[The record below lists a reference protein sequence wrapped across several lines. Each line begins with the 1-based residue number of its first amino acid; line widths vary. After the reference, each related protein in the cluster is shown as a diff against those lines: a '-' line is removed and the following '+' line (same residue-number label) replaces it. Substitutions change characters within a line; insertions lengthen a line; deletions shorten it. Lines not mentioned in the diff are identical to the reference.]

1 MAVNHRKSR
10 VADGVRDEV
19 AMIIAREIRDPR
31 LGFVTVIRVEMPVDQ
46 SVAKIH
52 VSPMGDAKVQLE
64 SMRALHH
71 SRGFVRKLLSQRM
84 RTRTVPEIMFVQDK
98 GLDNAE
104 RVSEIMAGW
113 KADEVAA
120 ENEAREA
127 ADAALGAGT
136 DAPAPGAPILHGST
150 KADD

>member
-46 SVAKIH
+46 SVAKIY
-52 VSPMGDAKVQLE
+52 VSPMGDAKTQLE

-104 RVSEIMAGW
+104 RVGEIMAGW
-113 KADEVAA
+113 KAEEAEAAAVAA
-120 ENEAREA
+120 AQERVDVEKPADTEEPDD
-127 ADAALGAGT
+127 ADAPT
-136 DAPAPGAPILHGST
+136 Q
-150 KADD
+150 KAD

>member
-19 AMIIAREIRDPR
+19 AMIISREIRDPR

-46 SVAKIH
+46 SVAKIY

-84 RTRTVPEIMFVQDK
+84 RTRTVPEIMFVQDR

-104 RVSEIMAGW
+104 RVGEIMAGW
-113 KADEVAA
+113 KAEEAAA
-120 ENEAREA
+120 EA
-127 ADAALGAGT
+127 AAHPGEGSGPETDSPGPGT
-136 DAPAPGAPILHGST
+136 APR
-150 KADD
+150 ADE

>member
-31 LGFVTVIRVEMPVDQ
+31 LGFVTVIRVEMPVNQ
-46 SVAKIH
+46 SVAKIY
-52 VSPMGDAKVQLE
+52 VSPMGDAKTQLE

-120 ENEAREA
+120 EA
-127 ADAALGAGT
+127 A
-136 DAPAPGAPILHGST
+136 T
-150 KADD
+150 KAQATAEAGEAETPAGEDD

>member
-19 AMIIAREIRDPR
+19 AMIISREIRDPR

-46 SVAKIH
+46 SVAKIY
-52 VSPMGDAKVQLE
+52 VSPMGDAKTQIE

-120 ENEAREA
+120 ETEARDRAQGPEV
-127 ADAALGAGT
+127 DAK
-136 DAPAPGAPILHGST
+136 DAPSEPR
-150 KADD
+150 DDR

>member
-1 MAVNHRKSR
+1 
-10 VADGVRDEV
+10 
-19 AMIIAREIRDPR
+19 MIIAREIRDPR

-46 SVAKIH
+46 SVAKIY
-52 VSPMGDAKVQLE
+52 VSPMGDAKAQLE

-84 RTRTVPEIMFVQDK
+84 RTRTVPEIVFVQDK

-113 KADEVAA
+113 KADEAAA
-120 ENEAREA
+120 EA
-127 ADAALGAGT
+127 A
-136 DAPAPGAPILHGST
+136 T
-150 KADD
+150 KARAEAEAGESETPPGEDD

>member
-19 AMIIAREIRDPR
+19 AMIISREIRDPR

-46 SVAKIH
+46 SVAKIY
-52 VSPMGDAKVQLE
+52 VSPMGDAKAQLE

-98 GLDNAE
+98 GLDNAQ

-113 KADEVAA
+113 KADEKAA
-120 ENEAREA
+120 EA
-127 ADAALGAGT
+127 ATAIGAGSEAGP
-136 DAPAPGAPILHGST
+136 DESGA
-150 KADD
+150 AMDED

>member
-19 AMIIAREIRDPR
+19 AMIISREIRDPR

-46 SVAKIH
+46 SVAKIY
-52 VSPMGDAKVQLE
+52 VSPMGDAKTQLE

-84 RTRTVPEIMFVQDK
+84 RTRTVPEVMFVQDK

-113 KADEVAA
+113 KADEAA
-120 ENEAREA
+120 TEA
-127 ADAALGAGT
+127 AARAGSDSEAEVDSVHSAKTQRT
-136 DAPAPGAPILHGST
+136 D
-150 KADD
+150 D

>member
-19 AMIIAREIRDPR
+19 AMIISREIRDPR
-31 LGFVTVIRVEMPVDQ
+31 LGFVTVIRVEMPMDQ
-46 SVAKIH
+46 SIAKIY
-52 VSPMGDAKVQLE
+52 VSPMGDARTQIE

-113 KADEVAA
+113 KADEAAA
-120 ENEAREA
+120 EAEVPDR
-127 ADAALGAGT
+127 
-136 DAPAPGAPILHGST
+136 APGDSG
-150 KADD
+150 DEGDR

>member
-52 VSPMGDAKVQLE
+52 VSPMGDAKTQLE

-113 KADEVAA
+113 KAQEAEEAA
-120 ENEAREA
+120 ATAAREA
-127 ADAALGAGT
+127 ANVEAPSQAEPSDHA
-136 DAPAPGAPILHGST
+136 DAPTGKS
-150 KADD
+150 D

>member
-19 AMIIAREIRDPR
+19 AMIISREIRDPR

-52 VSPMGDAKVQLE
+52 VSPMGDAKTQAE

-113 KADEVAA
+113 KADEAAA
-120 ENEAREA
+120 EAEASA
-127 ADAALGAGT
+127 ARAGEGADVEPEG
-136 DAPAPGAPILHGST
+136 DPAGDG
-150 KADD
+150 DR

>member
-46 SVAKIH
+46 SVAKIY
-52 VSPMGDAKVQLE
+52 VSPMGDARTQLE

-104 RVSEIMAGW
+104 RVGEIMAGW
-113 KADEVAA
+113 KAE
-120 ENEAREA
+120 EAEA
-127 ADAALGAGT
+127 AAAASAQEMADVEKPSEVGET
-136 DAPAPGAPILHGST
+136 SDAPTQKP
-150 KADD
+150 D

>member
-1 MAVNHRKSR
+1 MNHRKSR

-19 AMIIAREIRDPR
+19 AMIISREIRDPR

-46 SVAKIH
+46 SVAKIY
-52 VSPMGDAKVQLE
+52 VSPMGDAKAQTE

-84 RTRTVPEIMFVQDK
+84 TTRTVPEILFVQDR
-98 GLDNAE
+98 GLDNAQ

-113 KADEVAA
+113 KTDEKADEPAA
-120 ENEAREA
+120 VTA
-127 ADAALGAGT
+127 AGPGE
-136 DAPAPGAPILHGST
+136 PAPPT
-150 KADD
+150 DED

>member
-31 LGFVTVIRVEMPVDQ
+31 LGFVTLIRVEMPVDQ
-46 SVAKIH
+46 SIAKIY
-52 VSPMGDAKVQLE
+52 VSPMGDLKTQAE

-84 RTRTVPEIMFVQDK
+84 RTRTVPEIMFIQDK
-98 GLDNAE
+98 GLDAAA
-104 RVSEIMAGW
+104 RVGEIMAGW
-113 KADEVAA
+113 KADEKRLNPDPESV
-120 ENEAREA
+120 
-127 ADAALGAGT
+127 DASESEVSAGPESDETGAGR
-136 DAPAPGAPILHGST
+136 PGG
-150 KADD
+150 

>member
-1 MAVNHRKSR
+1 

-19 AMIIAREIRDPR
+19 AMIISREIRDPR

-52 VSPMGDAKVQLE
+52 VSPMGDAKTQLE

-84 RTRTVPEIMFVQDK
+84 RTRTVPEIIFVQDK

-113 KADEVAA
+113 KADEAAATIAAA
-120 ENEAREA
+120 E
-127 ADAALGAGT
+127 
-136 DAPAPGAPILHGST
+136 GAPSSAAEAKDPSLDPRDLG
-150 KADD
+150 

>member
-19 AMIIAREIRDPR
+19 AMIISREIRDPR

-46 SVAKIH
+46 SVAKIY
-52 VSPMGDAKVQLE
+52 VSPMGDAKTQLE

-120 ENEAREA
+120 ETEARDRAQA
-127 ADAALGAGT
+127 ADGV
-136 DAPAPGAPILHGST
+136 DAPGNPV
-150 KADD
+150 DDNKS

>member
-19 AMIIAREIRDPR
+19 AMIISREIRDPR
-31 LGFVTVIRVEMPVDQ
+31 LGFVTVIRVEMPMDQ
-46 SVAKIH
+46 SIAKIY
-52 VSPMGDAKVQLE
+52 VSPMGDARTQIE

-113 KADEVAA
+113 KADEAAA
-120 ENEAREA
+120 EAEVP
-127 ADAALGAGT
+127 DQ
-136 DAPAPGAPILHGST
+136 APGDSG
-150 KADD
+150 DEGDR

>member
-1 MAVNHRKSR
+1 MAVSHRKSR

-46 SVAKIH
+46 SVAKIY
-52 VSPMGDAKVQLE
+52 VSPMGDAKAQLE

-84 RTRTVPEIMFVQDK
+84 RTRTVPEIVFVQDK

-120 ENEAREA
+120 EVATIAQA
-127 ADAALGAGT
+127 AAAAGESET
-136 DAPAPGAPILHGST
+136 PPGE
-150 KADD
+150 DD

>member
-19 AMIIAREIRDPR
+19 AMIISREIRDPR

-46 SVAKIH
+46 SVARIH
-52 VSPMGDAKVQLE
+52 VSPMGDARAQLE
-64 SMRALHH
+64 TMRALHH

-84 RTRTVPEIMFVQDK
+84 RTRTVPEIMFVQDR

-104 RVSEIMAGW
+104 RVGEIMAGW
-113 KADEVAA
+113 KADEAA
-120 ENEAREA
+120 AAAAAHQTTDSEAETGSSDSENTPR
-127 ADAALGAGT
+127 
-136 DAPAPGAPILHGST
+136 
-150 KADD
+150 ADD

>member
-19 AMIIAREIRDPR
+19 AMIISREIRDPR

-46 SVAKIH
+46 SIAKIY
-52 VSPMGDAKVQLE
+52 VSPMGDAKTQLE

-84 RTRTVPEIMFVQDK
+84 RTRTVPEITFVQDK

-104 RVSEIMAGW
+104 VVSSIMAGW
-113 KADEVAA
+113 KAEEA
-120 ENEAREA
+120 ARESALA
-127 ADAALGAGT
+127 A
-136 DAPAPGAPILHGST
+136 ST
-150 KADD
+150 EPDPETRGEGD

>member
-19 AMIIAREIRDPR
+19 AMIISREVRDPR

-46 SVAKIH
+46 SVAKIY
-52 VSPMGDAKVQLE
+52 VSPMGDAKTQLE

-113 KADEVAA
+113 KAQEAA
-120 ENEAREA
+120 AA
-127 ADAALGAGT
+127 ADAQQTANPEPGSDLA
-136 DAPAPGAPILHGST
+136 DASAPAGPDHEGGKTA
-150 KADD
+150 

>member
-19 AMIIAREIRDPR
+19 AIIISREIRDPR

-46 SVAKIH
+46 SVAKIY
-52 VSPMGDAKVQLE
+52 VSPMGDAKTQLE

-113 KADEVAA
+113 KADEAAA
-120 ENEAREA
+120 EAEARAGSGSETEA
-127 ADAALGAGT
+127 DSVHSAKTQLT
-136 DAPAPGAPILHGST
+136 D
-150 KADD
+150 D

>member
-46 SVAKIH
+46 SVAKIY
-52 VSPMGDAKVQLE
+52 VSPMGDAATQLE

-84 RTRTVPEIMFVQDK
+84 RTRTVPEIQFVQDK

-113 KADEVAA
+113 KADEAA
-120 ENEAREA
+120 ALNEAKDAARA
-127 ADAALGAGT
+127 ADAETAE
-136 DAPAPGAPILHGST
+136 GS
-150 KADD
+150 AEPREES

>member
-46 SVAKIH
+46 SVAKIY
-52 VSPMGDAKVQLE
+52 VSPMGDAEAQAE
-64 SMRALHH
+64 SMRALQHA
-71 SRGFVRKLLSQRM
+71 RRFVRKLLAQRM
-84 RTRTVPEIMFVQDK
+84 RTRTVPEILFVQDK

-113 KADEVAA
+113 KAEEKAA
-120 ENEAREA
+120 G
-127 ADAALGAGT
+127 GANDPPDLKTGLEE
-136 DAPAPGAPILHGST
+136 DGGVGSPGETPPTSF
-150 KADD
+150 KN

>member
-1 MAVNHRKSR
+1 
-10 VADGVRDEV
+10 
-19 AMIIAREIRDPR
+19 MIIAREIRDPR

-46 SVAKIH
+46 SVAKIY
-52 VSPMGDAKVQLE
+52 VSPMGDAKTQLE

-104 RVSEIMAGW
+104 RVGEIMAGW
-113 KADEVAA
+113 KAEEAEAAAVAA
-120 ENEAREA
+120 AQERVDVEKPADTEEPDD
-127 ADAALGAGT
+127 ADAPT
-136 DAPAPGAPILHGST
+136 Q
-150 KADD
+150 KAD

>member
-19 AMIIAREIRDPR
+19 AMIIAREVRDPR

-46 SVAKIH
+46 SVAKIY

-104 RVSEIMAGW
+104 RVGEIMAGW
-113 KADEVAA
+113 KADEAVAA
-120 ENEAREA
+120 AAAHERGEGEA
-127 ADAALGAGT
+127 ASAQADPQVPPSVDDDGGT
-136 DAPAPGAPILHGST
+136 SV
-150 KADD
+150 

>member
-1 MAVNHRKSR
+1 
-10 VADGVRDEV
+10 
-19 AMIIAREIRDPR
+19 MIIAREIRDPR

-46 SVAKIH
+46 SIAKIH
-52 VSPMGDAKVQLE
+52 VSPMGDAKAQLE

-84 RTRTVPEIMFVQDK
+84 RTRTVPEIVFVLDK

-113 KADEVAA
+113 KADEKAA
-120 ENEAREA
+120 EA
-127 ADAALGAGT
+127 AKAG
-136 DAPAPGAPILHGST
+136 PGAEGGEPGT
-150 KADD
+150 VPDEGD

>member
-1 MAVNHRKSR
+1 
-10 VADGVRDEV
+10 
-19 AMIIAREIRDPR
+19 MIISREIRDPR

-46 SVAKIH
+46 SVAKVH
-52 VSPMGDAKVQLE
+52 VSPMGDAKAQLE

-113 KADEVAA
+113 RADEMAA
-120 ENEAREA
+120 SEAAPVEA
-127 ADAALGAGT
+127 ADPSASSESEPEPEAEETLT
-136 DAPAPGAPILHGST
+136 R
-150 KADD
+150 ADRARSEK

>member
-46 SVAKIH
+46 SVAKIY
-52 VSPMGDAKVQLE
+52 VSPMGDAKTQLE

-71 SRGFVRKLLSQRM
+71 SRGFVRRLLAQRM
-84 RTRTVPEIMFVQDK
+84 RTRTVPEIMFVQDR

-113 KADEVAA
+113 KAE
-120 ENEAREA
+120 EA
-127 ADAALGAGT
+127 AAAAAAMAQAEAGSEPVADQPLGAETRART
-136 DAPAPGAPILHGST
+136 D
-150 KADD
+150 D

>member
-19 AMIIAREIRDPR
+19 AMIISREIRDPR

-46 SVAKIH
+46 SVAKIY
-52 VSPMGDAKVQLE
+52 VSPMGEAKVQLE
-64 SMRALHH
+64 TMRALHH

-84 RTRTVPEIMFVQDK
+84 RTRTVPEIMFVQDR

-104 RVSEIMAGW
+104 RVGEIMAGW
-113 KADEVAA
+113 KADEAAA
-120 ENEAREA
+120 EAAAHAGEGSGSEA
-127 ADAALGAGT
+127 DSPDPGT
-136 DAPAPGAPILHGST
+136 TPR
-150 KADD
+150 ADD